1 MMKLQILCTLWIL
14 SSTVY
19 GFHTTLVN
27 KRQMMTH
34 LLSSTNSSNDDMFMT
49 SLMTR
54 MKEVQEQENKLP
66 LVVLDTMLPRQV
78 MKIQVNNPL
87 LSDLIKTQVKK
98 EKPYFGMLGMA
109 KLATGQMVHLTTGV
123 EVELMEKPV
132 FLNEGVQLELKA
144 GRRFKISGEVEDSKQ
159 GWTEARVEYFNSA
172 VDEERET
179 QGKDRLAVSRAIMK
193 AKELSSPNGNMKGN
207 LSLIDRWI
215 ELARENERQPGQIDQ
230 LLNDLGECPPPEEP
244 TDRAFW
250 VGALIN
256 PLPAL
261 GVAMEIR
268 PKLLTAVSAEERI
281 DIARDGIYRS
291 IRHMDGTS
299 KMW

>member
-1 MMKLQILCTLWIL
+1 MMGLQLLFRLWIL
-14 SSTVY
+14 SSAVH
-19 GFHTTLVN
+19 GFHTTLSN
-27 KRQMMTH
+27 QRQTMTQ
-34 LLSSTNSSNDDMFMT
+34 LQSSTSNDDNFMT

-66 LVVLDTMLPRQV
+66 LVVLDAMLPRQV

-87 LSDLIKTQVKK
+87 LSTLIKTQIKK

-109 KLATGQMVHLTTGV
+109 KLATGQMIHLTTGV

-159 GWTEARVEYFNSA
+159 GWTEARVEYFDSA
-172 VDEERET
+172 AEEEKET

-193 AKELSSPNGNMKGN
+193 AKELSSPNGNMKDN

-215 ELARENERQPGQIDQ
+215 ELARENERHPGQIDQ

-244 TDRAFW
+244 TERAFW

-261 GVAMEIR
+261 GVALEIR

-291 IRHMDGTS
+291 IRHMDGTA

>member
-1 MMKLQILCTLWIL
+1 
-14 SSTVY
+14 
-19 GFHTTLVN
+19 
-27 KRQMMTH
+27 MMTH

>member
-1 MMKLQILCTLWIL
+1 
-14 SSTVY
+14 
-19 GFHTTLVN
+19 VN

-87 LSDLIKTQVKK
+87 LSALIKTQVKK